1 MELSAPLSSMPRSL
15 DADSFISIVQNKT
28 RVLILAFFII
38 YQLFFWSWGSLYYL
52 LVRFKPGCIYGAD
65 SFVEAWVF
73 AVVTQMTVGAWV
85 HGFRCGVGVLP
96 PRGEGGAVKTACW
109 GTYRAWWLMERGTG
123 ATSAQEAHRDVY
135 T

>member
-1 MELSAPLSSMPRSL
+1 MPRSL

-38 YQLFFWSWGSLYYL
+38 YQLFFWIWGSLYYL

-85 HGFRCGVGVLP
+85 LGFRCGIGVLL
-96 PRGEGGAVKTACW
+96 PRGEGGGSQDSLLGDVQSLVAY
-109 GTYRAWWLMERGTG
+109 GTRHGRY
-123 ATSAQEAHRDVY
+123 
-135 T
+135 